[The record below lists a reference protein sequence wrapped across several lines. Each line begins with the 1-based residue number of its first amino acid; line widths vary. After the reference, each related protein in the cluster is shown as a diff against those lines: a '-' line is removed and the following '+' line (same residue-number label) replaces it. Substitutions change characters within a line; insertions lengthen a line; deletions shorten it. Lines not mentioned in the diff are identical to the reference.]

1 MAMVRD
7 TSWDEEADVVILGC
21 GGAGAVAAI
30 TACDAGAKVI
40 VIEKGEGGG
49 NTRLATLAFLCP
61 TNDSSAREHIKALSF
76 GTLGEEIIDV
86 YVEWTSKNVDYIKQL
101 GGEVETCFPGASFPM
116 LPGSETMLRYRVKAK
131 RKGELGG
138 ESLWNLL
145 SENLERRKIAVYHH
159 SVAKEIIRYSD
170 EVVGVAIQK
179 NDRPHNIRAR
189 KGIVL
194 ATGGFEYNEE
204 LKREFLAGY
213 PIFAY
218 GNAGNTGDGVKLAQG
233 LGADLW
239 HMKAVAAPMGYK
251 FSEFQSAFIMRM
263 PADGYII
270 VDQNGERFCNET
282 GLEHYSM
289 GMAVTSFDMKSLC
302 FNRIPSYLIFDEQT
316 RSTGPITRVGHGANR
331 RYQWSPDN
339 SEEIRRGWIV
349 SAKDPLELANK
360 LGIKT
365 PEKLRETVD
374 AYQETCR
381 NGLDEKF
388 GRSKET
394 LVGFDGQYHGV
405 PLWPC
410 LLNTQGGPKRNARGQ
425 IIDVWGNPIK
435 RLYGAGEAGSI
446 WGFLYQSGGN
456 LGECLG
462 LSRMVGF
469 NVASELPLS
478 ETE

>member
-1 MAMVRD
+1 MMTVRD
-7 TSWDEEADVVILGC
+7 GGWDEEADVVVLGC

-40 VIEKGEGGG
+40 VVEKGEPGG
-49 NTRLATLAFLCP
+49 NTRLATMAFVCP
-61 TNDSSAREHIKALSF
+61 TNNSSAREHIKALSF
-76 GTLGEEIIDV
+76 GTLDEEIVDV

-101 GGEVETCFPGASFPM
+101 AGEVETCYPGASFPA

-131 RKGELGG
+131 VDGELGG

-145 SENLERRKIAVYHH
+145 SENLERRKIPVHRRTSA
-159 SVAKEIIRYSD
+159 EGIIRSGD
-170 EVVGVAIQK
+170 EVVGVATRK
-179 NDRPHNIRAR
+179 NDRSFNIRAR

-218 GNAGNTGDGVKLAQG
+218 GNAGNTGDGIKLAQE

-251 FSEFQSAFIMRM
+251 FAEFASAFIMRM

-289 GMAVTSFDMKSLC
+289 WMAVTSFGMDSLR
-302 FNRIPSYLIFDEQT
+302 FDRIPSYLIFDEQT
-316 RSTGPITRVGHGANR
+316 RLKGPITRVGHGANR
-331 RYQWSPDN
+331 AFRWSTDN
-339 SEEIRRGWIV
+339 SEEIRRGWIE
-349 SAKDPLELANK
+349 SADGPPELANK
-360 LGIKT
+360 LGIKAA
-365 PEKLRETVD
+365 EKLTETVD
-374 AYQETCR
+374 AYQKACR
-381 NGLDEKF
+381 SGTDEKF
-388 GRSKET
+388 GRAKET
-394 LVGFDGQYHGV
+394 LVGFHGRLYGV
-405 PLWPC
+405 SLWPC
-410 LLNTQGGPKRNARGQ
+410 LLNTQGGPKRNARGE
-425 IIDVWGNPIK
+425 IIDVWGKPIK
-435 RLYGAGEAGSI
+435 RLYGAGEVGSI

-462 LSRMVGF
+462 LGRMVGL
-469 NVASELPLS
+469 NVAAELPMNK
-478 ETE
+478 